1 MLSYPPSMGL
11 LLNTFPEN
19 SVSNSINE
27 FICHIST
34 FFHTCLHH
42 VTSEQHLNIHMFV
55 FSIVLTVRV
64 TLHGPHGS
72 SLYVDKMAALT

>member
-1 MLSYPPSMGL
+1 MVL

-19 SVSNSINE
+19 STSNSINE
-27 FICHIST
+27 DLCHINT

-55 FSIVLTVRV
+55 YSIVLTVRV
-64 TLHGPHGS
+64 TVHGLHGS